1 MKVQKTSNSLNTG
14 QKEQMLMISQYLIAT
29 DMSINGA
36 EQRNQQ
42 GNHIAIHFILGKAVE
57 NLHWKKDSL
66 VSKCCREN
74 CMSTHRSLK
83 LDLTLTLGKDQ
94 FKIDLRL

>member
-1 MKVQKTSNSLNTG
+1 
-14 QKEQMLMISQYLIAT
+14 MLMISQYLMAT

-36 EQRNQQ
+36 EWRNQQ
-42 GNHIAIHFILGKAVE
+42 GNHITLHFVLGKAVE
-57 NLHWKKDSL
+57 NLHWRKDSL

-94 FKIDLRL
+94 FKIDQRL